1 MKNLMA
7 GIPAGVPA
15 FFVFIQMF
23 HLSFKIC
30 LRLQKVEEKMKSPS
44 F

>member
-1 MKNLMA
+1 MKHLTA

-15 FFVFIQMF
+15 FFVFWQ
-23 HLSFKIC
+23 SFKIS
-30 LRLQKVEEKMKSPS
+30 LRLQKVEEKMKVPS